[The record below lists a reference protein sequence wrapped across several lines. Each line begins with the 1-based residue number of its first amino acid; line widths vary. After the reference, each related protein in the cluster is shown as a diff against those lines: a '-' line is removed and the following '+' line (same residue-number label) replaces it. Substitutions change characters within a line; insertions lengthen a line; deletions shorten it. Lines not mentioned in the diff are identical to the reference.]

1 VIPVPPANSEIDA
14 LRKENE
20 RLRKQLEQKKPKPGN
35 EEGISTPISSRVTV
49 TLPSDARLWVDNVE
63 CPLTSA
69 IRSFDTPAL
78 DPARQ
83 YVYDLKV
90 QFIRD
95 GQTVTNTQR
104 AVIVPGREVRV
115 DFNGAAT
122 GTASR

>member
-35 EEGISTPISSRVTV
+35 EEGIST
-49 TLPSDARLWVDNVE
+49 PSDARLWVDNVE